1 MKKYLL
7 AIASIAVVCFTSCN
21 VNKNTESNGETDNR
35 FMAGAYA
42 DFRSITD
49 DEMQLFRS
57 AYPHKANLKPQ
68 SVATQVVAGT
78 NYKFICTDNSDNVI
92 KVIVFKPLPNHGEP
106 RVTSIEPQSEYDEI
120 VASVKKGFEDEW
132 QEKSPED
139 IGVSYIYH
147 YRSPSMGF
155 AKTDVNEDGIQEL
168 LLGDSMDAFYDI
180 FTYDAEEGKVI
191 HVFSGGERDRI
202 RFNGSWVII
211 RDGSNSASDSFTKY
225 YRLEANELV
234 ELKDQAINE
243 DLQEIPL
250 KAFN

>member
-1 MKKYLL
+1 MNKYLL
-7 AIASIAVVCFTSCN
+7 AIASIAIVSFTSCN
-21 VNKNTESNGETDNR
+21 VNKNTESNGGTDNR
-35 FMAGAYA
+35 FMVGAYA

-57 AYPHKANLKPQ
+57 AYTHKANLKPQ

-92 KVIVFKPLPNHGEP
+92 KVIVFNPLPNQGDP
-106 RVTSIEPQSEYDEI
+106 KVSSIEPQSEYDEI
-120 VASVKKGFEDEW
+120 VASIKKGFEDEW

-139 IGVSYIYH
+139 IGVSNIYH

-155 AKTDVNEDGIQEL
+155 AKADINGDGIQEL

-180 FTYDAEEGKVI
+180 FTYDAEEGKVN
-191 HVFSGGERDRI
+191 HVFRGGERDRI

-211 RDGSNSASDSFTKY
+211 REGSNSASDSFTKY
-225 YRLEANELV
+225 YRLEANKLV

-250 KAFN
+250 EAFN

>member
-1 MKKYLL
+1 MALFCL
-7 AIASIAVVCFTSCN
+7 TSCN
-21 VNKNTESNGETDNR
+21 ANKGTESKQEIDNR

-49 DEMQLFRS
+49 EEMQLFRS
-57 AYPHKANLKPQ
+57 AYTHNAKLTPQ

-78 NYKFICTDNSDNVI
+78 NYKFVCTDNSGNVVRI
-92 KVIVFKPLPNHGEP
+92 VVFKPLPNQGELK
-106 RVTSIEPQSEYDEI
+106 VLSIEPLSEYDEI
-120 VASVKKGFEDEW
+120 VTSIKKGFEDEW

-139 IGVSYIYH
+139 IGVSYIYR

-155 AKTDVNEDGIQEL
+155 AKTDINGDGIQEL
-168 LLGDSMDAFYDI
+168 LLGDSMDAIYDI
-180 FTYDAEEGKVI
+180 FAYDANEGTVK

-202 RFNGSWVII
+202 QLNVKGIII
-211 RDGSNSASDSFTKY
+211 REGSNSASDSFTKY

-243 DLQEIPL
+243 DMQEIYLEPF
-250 KAFN
+250 KDCSIE